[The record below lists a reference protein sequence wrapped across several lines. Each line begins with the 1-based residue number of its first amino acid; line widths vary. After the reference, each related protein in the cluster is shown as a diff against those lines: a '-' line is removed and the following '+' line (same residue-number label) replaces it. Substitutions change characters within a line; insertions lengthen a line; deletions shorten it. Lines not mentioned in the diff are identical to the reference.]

1 MASPWSASDA
11 VLIRSSLNE
20 RRQRQPICFM
30 RSISDKVEENHYPLA
45 VDGFASEFV
54 DGQQREAEVLA
65 APQLQ

>member
-1 MASPWSASDA
+1 
-11 VLIRSSLNE
+11 
-20 RRQRQPICFM
+20 M
-30 RSISDKVEENHYPLA
+30 RSISDKAEEHHYPLA